1 LSGTRGDV
9 AFPDGGTSADGA
21 TVHSVPRRV
30 PDVGPARILLV
41 DDNAGARYAARR
53 TLEAAGFVVIEAGTG
68 AEALAAARE
77 PFDLLIC
84 DVHLPDTDGG
94 SLSKAVRAAV
104 RGPLPIL
111 QISATFIDP
120 TSQAAGLEGGAD
132 AYLPGPTDPS
142 VFVATVR
149 ALLRASRAESAAA
162 TRSLQWQATF
172 DSISDG
178 VVLLDAHG
186 RVLRTNAAAERILGT
201 AADESVGRRLRDLID
216 LEDLEDPAL
225 LVSPERVGFEATTGS
240 RWLRFSFDPMSGGSG
255 ERDGTVVVLSDV
267 TERREMDLVVARALQ
282 QQQEAAS
289 ELARASAAEQAYR
302 KLLEAVVNEM
312 PVGVIVADAPSGRI
326 VIDNAEMNRIMH
338 GPSAAT
344 AATAARGDPRTYR
357 GFHPDGR
364 PYRPEEWPLTRSAAA
379 GETVREEELDVERDD
394 GTRATIA
401 VSSMP
406 IRAEDGTI
414 VAAVA
419 TVIDITH
426 RREAEHLRDAFIGVL
441 SHELR
446 TPITSIYG
454 GSKVLLR
461 EEPEFD
467 ETIRNGILQDL
478 ADESER
484 LNRMVE
490 NLLVLARVER
500 GVPLSGQEPILLQRL
515 LPRIVTEEG
524 RQWPSMDLRLIV
536 SDRVPT
542 VAGDESY
549 VDQVMR
555 NLISNAGK
563 YGPADGVVTVEVRVP
578 DDRRE
583 VDVAVIDEGEGID
596 EAETGKLFELFFRSA
611 AVSHKTAGSGIGLF
625 VSRHLVEGMGGR
637 MWARGRPEGGS
648 EFGFSLPIYE
658 VI

>member
-1 LSGTRGDV
+1 MSASRPPV
-9 AFPDGGTSADGA
+9 AFDAGAPGARVMAGLVAD
-21 TVHSVPRRV
+21 TI
-30 PDVGPARILLV
+30 PDVQPARILLV

-53 TLEAAGFVVIEAGTG
+53 TLEAAGFEVIEAATG
-68 AEALAAARE
+68 AEALTAVRE
-77 PFDLLIC
+77 PVDLLIC

-94 SLSKAVRAAV
+94 TLSRQLRAAI
-104 RGPLPIL
+104 RRPLPIL

-149 ALLRASRAESAAA
+149 ALLRASRAESTAAA
-162 TRSLQWQATF
+162 RSVQWQATF

-178 VVLLDAHG
+178 VVLVDPDG
-186 RVLRTNAAAERILGT
+186 RIVRVNAAAEQILAT
-201 AADESVGRRLRDLID
+201 TSDASVGHRLRELLDLDD
-216 LEDLEDPAL
+216 LDDPAL
-225 LVSPERVGFEATTGS
+225 LASPKRVGFEATTGT
-240 RWLRFSFDPMSGGSG
+240 RWLRLTFDPMTGASG
-255 ERDGTVVVLSDV
+255 EREGTVVVLSDV
-267 TERREMDLVVARALQ
+267 TERREMDLVVAKALQ
-282 QQQEAAS
+282 QQQEAAA
-289 ELARASAAEQAYR
+289 ELARASAAEGAYR

-326 VIDNAEMNRIMH
+326 VIDNAEMDRIMH
-338 GPSAAT
+338 GPAASGG
-344 AATAARGDPRTYR
+344 RGDVRTYR
-357 GFHPDGR
+357 GFHDDGR

-379 GETVREEELDVERDD
+379 GETIREEELDVERDD

-419 TVIDITH
+419 TVIDITR

-446 TPITSIYG
+446 TPITSIFG

-461 EEPEFD
+461 EDPEFD
-467 ETIRNGILQDL
+467 ETVRKGILQDL
-478 ADESER
+478 ADEAER

-500 GVPLSGQEPILLQRL
+500 GVPLGGQEPILLQRL
-515 LPRIVTEEG
+515 LPRIVGEEA
-524 RQWPSMDLRLIV
+524 RQWPLMDLRLV
-536 SDRVPT
+536 VPDDLPT

-563 YGPADGVVTVEVRVP
+563 YGPTTGVVTVEVRVP
-578 DDRRE
+578 DDGHE
-583 VDVAVIDEGEGID
+583 VHVAVVDEGQGID
-596 EAETGKLFELFFRSA
+596 EAETGKFFELFFRSA
-611 AVSHKTAGSGIGLF
+611 SVSHKTAGSGIGLF

-637 MWARGRPEGGS
+637 MWARSRREGGS
-648 EFGFSLPIYE
+648 EFGFSLPVYE
-658 VI
+658 VT

>member
-1 LSGTRGDV
+1 MSPTR
-9 AFPDGGTSADGA
+9 PPETYADGA
-21 TVHSVPRRV
+21 TGTDSIPT
-30 PDVGPARILLV
+30 PDADASTDVGRARILLV

-53 TLEAAGFVVIEAGTG
+53 TLERAGFVVTEAATG
-68 AEALAAARE
+68 ADALRAARE
-77 PFDLLIC
+77 PVDLLIC

-94 SLSKAVRAAV
+94 TLSREFRAAI
-104 RGPLPIL
+104 RRPLPIL
-111 QISATFIDP
+111 QISATSIDP

-162 TRSLQWQATF
+162 ARSVQWQSTF

-178 VVLLDAHG
+178 VVLVDPDG
-186 RVLRTNAAAERILGT
+186 RVMRVNAAAERILATT
-201 AADESVGRRLRDLID
+201 ADVCVGHRLRDLLD
-216 LEDLEDPAL
+216 LDDLDDPAL
-225 LVSPERVGFEATTGS
+225 LASEKRVGFEATTGT
-240 RWLRFSFDPMSGGSG
+240 RWLRLTFDPMSGASG
-255 ERDGTVVVLSDV
+255 ERQGTVVVLSDV
-267 TERREMDLVVARALQ
+267 TERREMDLVVAKALQ
-282 QQQEAAS
+282 QQQEAGA
-289 ELARASAAEQAYR
+289 ELARASAAEHAYR

-312 PVGVIVADAPSGRI
+312 PVGVIVADGPSGRI
-326 VIDNAEMNRIMH
+326 VLANGEMDRIMH
-338 GPSAAT
+338 RPVASAT
-344 AATAARGDPRTYR
+344 ARGEVRTYSA
-357 GFHPDGR
+357 FHGDGR
-364 PYRPEEWPLTRSAAA
+364 PYKPEEWPLTRSVAA
-379 GETVREEELDVERDD
+379 GETIRAEELDVERDD

-419 TVIDITH
+419 TVIDITR

-446 TPITSIYG
+446 TPITSIFG

-461 EEPEFD
+461 EAPEFD
-467 ETIRNGILQDL
+467 ETIRTGILQDL
-478 ADESER
+478 ADEAER

-515 LPRIVTEEG
+515 LPRIVGEEA
-524 RQWPSMDLRLIV
+524 RQWPSMDLRLV
-536 SDRVPT
+536 VPDDVPT

-563 YGPADGVVTVEVRVP
+563 YGPTNGVVTVEVRIP
-578 DDRRE
+578 DEGRH
-583 VDVAVIDEGEGID
+583 VQVAVIDEGDGID

>member
-1 LSGTRGDV
+1 VSATRGDV
-9 AFPDGGTSADGA
+9 ALSAGASPDGGTVQSI
-21 TVHSVPRRV
+21 
-30 PDVGPARILLV
+30 PDVGPARVLLV
-41 DDNAGARYAARR
+41 DDNAGARYAAKR
-53 TLEAAGFVVIEAGTG
+53 TLEAAGFVVIEAATG
-68 AEALAAARE
+68 AEALAAARV

-94 SLSKAVRAAV
+94 SLSKAVRAVV

-178 VVLLDAHG
+178 VVLLDADG

-201 AADESVGRRLRDLID
+201 ATDESVGRRLRELID

-225 LVSPERVGFEATTGS
+225 LVSPGRVGFEATTGS
-240 RWLRFSFDPMSGGSG
+240 RWLRFSFDPMSGASG
-255 ERDGTVVVLSDV
+255 EREGTVVVLSDV

-338 GPSAAT
+338 GPSAA
-344 AATAARGDPRTYR
+344 ATATRGDLRTYR
-357 GFHPDGR
+357 GFHADGR
-364 PYRPEEWPLTRSAAA
+364 PYRLEEWPLTRSAAA
-379 GETVREEELDVERDD
+379 GETIREEELDVERDD

-461 EEPEFD
+461 EDPEFD
-467 ETIRNGILQDL
+467 ESIRKGILQDL

-500 GVPLSGQEPILLQRL
+500 GVPLGGQEPILLQRL
-515 LPRIVTEEG
+515 LPRIVAEEG
-524 RQWPSMDLRLIV
+524 RQWPLMNLRLLV
-536 SDRVPT
+536 PDSVPT

-563 YGPADGVVTVEVRVP
+563 YGPANGAVTVEVRVP

-637 MWARGRPEGGS
+637 MWARSRPEGGS
-648 EFGFSLPIYE
+648 EFGFSLPTYE
-658 VI
+658 VS

>member
-1 LSGTRGDV
+1 MSATRDELAYAAGEASDGV
-9 AFPDGGTSADGA
+9 GRARSAPEPVPDG
-21 TVHSVPRRV
+21 
-30 PDVGPARILLV
+30 GPARILLV
-41 DDNAGARYAARR
+41 DDNAGARYAAKR
-53 TLEAAGFVVIEAGTG
+53 TLEAAGFIVIEAATG

-77 PFDLLIC
+77 PFDLLVC
-84 DVHLPDTDGG
+84 DVHLPDTDGS
-94 SLSKAVRAAV
+94 SLSKALRAAV

-111 QISATFIDP
+111 QISATFTDP

-142 VFVATVR
+142 VFVATAR

-162 TRSLQWQATF
+162 TRSVQWQATF

-178 VVLLDAHG
+178 VVLLGPDG
-186 RVLRTNAAAERILGT
+186 RILRMNAAAERILGAQT
-201 AADESVGRRLRDLID
+201 DASVGRRLRDLID

-225 LVSPERVGFEATTGS
+225 LVSPERVGFEATSGT
-240 RWLRFSFDPMSGGSG
+240 RWLRFSFDPMSRASG
-255 ERDGTVVVLSDV
+255 EREGTVVVLSDV

-289 ELARASAAEQAYR
+289 ELSRASAVEQAYR
-302 KLLEAVVNEM
+302 QLLEAVVNEM

-338 GPSAAT
+338 GSAAV
-344 AATAARGDPRTYR
+344 ATAGGDVRTYR
-357 GFHPDGR
+357 GFHGDGR
-364 PYRPEEWPLTRSAAA
+364 PYKPEEWPLTRSAAQ
-379 GETVREEELDVERDD
+379 GETIREEELDVERDD
-394 GTRATIA
+394 GTRASIA

-419 TVIDITH
+419 TVIDITN

-461 EEPEFD
+461 EEPEYD
-467 ETIRNGILQDL
+467 ETIRKGILQDL

-500 GVPLSGQEPILLQRL
+500 GVPLGGQEPILLQRL
-515 LPRIVTEEG
+515 LPRIVAAEG
-524 RQWPSMDLRLIV
+524 RQWPSVDLRLV
-536 SDRVPT
+536 VPERVPT

-563 YGPADGVVTVEVRVP
+563 YGPPTGVVTVEVRVP
-578 DDRRE
+578 DDREE
-583 VDVAVIDEGEGID
+583 VDVAVIDQGEGID
-596 EAETGKLFELFFRSA
+596 ESETGKFFELFFRSA

-637 MWARGRPEGGS
+637 MWARGRAEGGS
-648 EFGFSLPIYE
+648 EFGFSLPTYE
-658 VI
+658 MS

>member
-1 LSGTRGDV
+1 MSASRPPV
-9 AFPDGGTSADGA
+9 AFDAGAPGARVMAGLVAD
-21 TVHSVPRRV
+21 TI
-30 PDVGPARILLV
+30 PDVQSARILLV

-53 TLEAAGFVVIEAGTG
+53 TLEAAGFEVIEAATG
-68 AEALAAARE
+68 AEALTAVRE
-77 PFDLLIC
+77 PVDLLIC

-94 SLSKAVRAAV
+94 TLSRQLRAAT
-104 RGPLPIL
+104 RRPLPIL

-149 ALLRASRAESAAA
+149 ALLRASRAESTAAA
-162 TRSLQWQATF
+162 RSVQWQATF

-178 VVLLDAHG
+178 VVLVDPDG
-186 RVLRTNAAAERILGT
+186 RIVRVNAAAEQILAT
-201 AADESVGRRLRDLID
+201 TSDASVGHRLRELLDLDD
-216 LEDLEDPAL
+216 LDDPAL
-225 LVSPERVGFEATTGS
+225 LASPKRVGFEATTGT
-240 RWLRFSFDPMSGGSG
+240 RWLRLTFDPMTGASG
-255 ERDGTVVVLSDV
+255 EREGTVVVLSDV
-267 TERREMDLVVARALQ
+267 TERREMDLVVAKALQ
-282 QQQEAAS
+282 QQQEAAA
-289 ELARASAAEQAYR
+289 ELARASAAEGAYR
-302 KLLEAVVNEM
+302 KLLETVVNEM

-326 VIDNAEMNRIMH
+326 VIDNAEMDRIMH
-338 GPSAAT
+338 GPAASGG
-344 AATAARGDPRTYR
+344 RGDVRTYR
-357 GFHPDGR
+357 GFHDDGR

-379 GETVREEELDVERDD
+379 GETIREEELDVERDD

-419 TVIDITH
+419 TVIDITR

-446 TPITSIYG
+446 TPITSIFG

-461 EEPEFD
+461 EDPEFD
-467 ETIRNGILQDL
+467 ETVRKGILQDL
-478 ADESER
+478 ADEAER

-500 GVPLSGQEPILLQRL
+500 GVPLGGQEPILLQRL
-515 LPRIVTEEG
+515 LPRIVGEEA
-524 RQWPSMDLRLIV
+524 RQWPLMDLRLV
-536 SDRVPT
+536 VPDDLPT

-563 YGPADGVVTVEVRVP
+563 YGPTTGMVTVEVRVP
-578 DDRRE
+578 DDGHE
-583 VDVAVIDEGEGID
+583 VHVAVVDEGQGID
-596 EAETGKLFELFFRSA
+596 EAETGKFFELFFRSA
-611 AVSHKTAGSGIGLF
+611 SVSHKTAGSGIGLF

-637 MWARGRPEGGS
+637 MWARSRREGGS
-648 EFGFSLPIYE
+648 EFGFSLPVYE
-658 VI
+658 VT

>member
-1 LSGTRGDV
+1 MSVTRPDLGFAAPPGGPDAGPAGSSGFRADV
-9 AFPDGGTSADGA
+9 SA
-21 TVHSVPRRV
+21 
-30 PDVGPARILLV
+30 ARILLV
-41 DDNAGARYAARR
+41 DDNPGVRYAARR
-53 TLEAAGFVVIEAGTG
+53 TLEGAGFLVTEAANG
-68 AEALAAARE
+68 AEALALAGER
-77 PFDLLIC
+77 FDLLIC

-94 SLSKAVRAAV
+94 SLSKALRASV
-104 RGPLPIL
+104 PGPLPIL
-111 QISATFIDP
+111 QISATSIDP
-120 TSQAAGLEGGAD
+120 TSQVAGLEGGAD
-132 AYLPGPTDPS
+132 AYLPGPTDPA

-149 ALLRASRAESAAA
+149 ALLRAARAESAAA
-162 TRSLQWQATF
+162 IRSTQWQATF

-178 VVLLDAHG
+178 VVLLDQAG
-186 RVLRTNAAAERILGT
+186 RIVRMNAAAERILGT
-201 AADESVGRRLRDLID
+201 VTDASVGRRLRELLE

-225 LVSPERVGFEATTGS
+225 LASHERVGLEATTGS
-240 RWLRFSFDPMSGGSG
+240 RWLRFTFDPMSGLSG
-255 ERDGTVVVLSDV
+255 DREGTVVVLSDV
-267 TERREMDLVVARALQ
+267 TERHEMDLVVAKALQ

-289 ELARASAAEQAYR
+289 ELARASAAEAAYR

-326 VIDNAEMNRIMH
+326 VLDNAEMNRIMH
-338 GPSAAT
+338 GPAA
-344 AATAARGDPRTYR
+344 AAAPRGDVRSYR
-357 GFHPDGR
+357 GFHEDGR
-364 PYRPEEWPLTRSAAA
+364 PYKPEEWPLSRSAAA
-379 GETVREEELDVERDD
+379 GETIREEELDVERDD
-394 GTRATIA
+394 GSRATIA

-419 TVIDITH
+419 TVIDITR

-467 ETIRNGILQDL
+467 ETIRKGILQDL

-515 LPRIVTEEG
+515 LPRIVAEEG
-524 RQWPSMDLRLIV
+524 RQWPSLDLNLV
-536 SDRVPT
+536 VPDTVPT

-563 YGPADGVVTVEVRVP
+563 YGPPAGTVTVEVRVP

-596 EAETGKLFELFFRSA
+596 DAETSKLFELFFRSA

-637 MWARGRPEGGS
+637 MWARSRREGGS
-648 EFGFSLPIYE
+648 EFGFSLPAYE
-658 VI
+658 VA

>member
-1 LSGTRGDV
+1 MSASRPPV
-9 AFPDGGTSADGA
+9 AFDAGAPGARVMAGLVAD
-21 TVHSVPRRV
+21 TI
-30 PDVGPARILLV
+30 PDVQPARILLV

-53 TLEAAGFVVIEAGTG
+53 TLEAAGFEVIEAATG
-68 AEALAAARE
+68 AEALTAVRE
-77 PFDLLIC
+77 PVDLLIC

-94 SLSKAVRAAV
+94 TLSRQLRAAI
-104 RGPLPIL
+104 RRPLPIL

-149 ALLRASRAESAAA
+149 ALLRASRAESTAAA
-162 TRSLQWQATF
+162 RSVQWQATF

-178 VVLLDAHG
+178 VVLVDPDG
-186 RVLRTNAAAERILGT
+186 RIVRVNAAAEQILAT
-201 AADESVGRRLRDLID
+201 TSDASVGHRLRELLELDDLD
-216 LEDLEDPAL
+216 DPAL
-225 LVSPERVGFEATTGS
+225 LASPKRVGFEATTGTC
-240 RWLRFSFDPMSGGSG
+240 WLRLTFDPMTGASG
-255 ERDGTVVVLSDV
+255 EREGTVVVLSDV
-267 TERREMDLVVARALQ
+267 TERREMDLVVAKALQ
-282 QQQEAAS
+282 QQQEAAA
-289 ELARASAAEQAYR
+289 ELARASAAEGAYR

-326 VIDNAEMNRIMH
+326 VIDNAEMDRIMH
-338 GPSAAT
+338 GPAASGG
-344 AATAARGDPRTYR
+344 RGDVRTYR
-357 GFHPDGR
+357 GFHDDGR

-379 GETVREEELDVERDD
+379 GETIREEELDVERDD

-419 TVIDITH
+419 TVIDITR

-446 TPITSIYG
+446 TPITSIFG

-461 EEPEFD
+461 EDPEFD
-467 ETIRNGILQDL
+467 ETVRKGILQDL
-478 ADESER
+478 ADEAER

-500 GVPLSGQEPILLQRL
+500 GVPLGGQEPILLQRL
-515 LPRIVTEEG
+515 LPRIVGEEA
-524 RQWPSMDLRLIV
+524 RQWPLMDLRLV
-536 SDRVPT
+536 VPDDLPT

-563 YGPADGVVTVEVRVP
+563 YGPTTGVVTVEVRVP
-578 DDRRE
+578 DDGHE
-583 VDVAVIDEGEGID
+583 VQVAVVDEGQGID
-596 EAETGKLFELFFRSA
+596 EAETGKFFELFFRSA
-611 AVSHKTAGSGIGLF
+611 SVSHKTAGSGIGLF

-637 MWARGRPEGGS
+637 MWARSRREGGS
-648 EFGFSLPIYE
+648 EFGFSLPVYE
-658 VI
+658 VT

>member
-1 LSGTRGDV
+1 MSASRPPV
-9 AFPDGGTSADGA
+9 AFDAGAPGARVMAGLVAD
-21 TVHSVPRRV
+21 TI
-30 PDVGPARILLV
+30 PDVQSARILLV

-53 TLEAAGFVVIEAGTG
+53 TLEAAGFEVIEAATG
-68 AEALAAARE
+68 AEALTAVRE
-77 PFDLLIC
+77 PVDLLIC

-94 SLSKAVRAAV
+94 TLSRQLRAAT
-104 RGPLPIL
+104 RRPLPIL

-149 ALLRASRAESAAA
+149 ALLRASRAESTAAA
-162 TRSLQWQATF
+162 RSVQWQATF

-178 VVLLDAHG
+178 VVLVDPDG
-186 RVLRTNAAAERILGT
+186 RIVRVNAAAEQILAT
-201 AADESVGRRLRDLID
+201 TSDASVGHRLRELLDLDD
-216 LEDLEDPAL
+216 LDDPAL
-225 LVSPERVGFEATTGS
+225 LASPKRVGFEATTGT
-240 RWLRFSFDPMSGGSG
+240 RWLRLTFDPMTGASG
-255 ERDGTVVVLSDV
+255 EREGTVVVLSDV
-267 TERREMDLVVARALQ
+267 TERREMDLVVAKALQ
-282 QQQEAAS
+282 QQQEAAA
-289 ELARASAAEQAYR
+289 ELARASAAEGAYR

-326 VIDNAEMNRIMH
+326 VIDNAEMDRIMH
-338 GPSAAT
+338 GPAASGG
-344 AATAARGDPRTYR
+344 RGDVRTYR
-357 GFHPDGR
+357 GFHDDGR

-379 GETVREEELDVERDD
+379 GETIREEELDVERDD

-419 TVIDITH
+419 TVIDITR

-446 TPITSIYG
+446 TPITSIFG

-461 EEPEFD
+461 EDPEFD
-467 ETIRNGILQDL
+467 ETVRKGILQDL
-478 ADESER
+478 ADEAER

-500 GVPLSGQEPILLQRL
+500 GVPLGGQEPILLQRL
-515 LPRIVTEEG
+515 LPRIVGEEA
-524 RQWPSMDLRLIV
+524 RQWPLMDLRLV
-536 SDRVPT
+536 VPDDLPT

-563 YGPADGVVTVEVRVP
+563 YGPTTGMVTVEVRVP
-578 DDRRE
+578 DDGHE
-583 VDVAVIDEGEGID
+583 VHVAVVDEGQGID
-596 EAETGKLFELFFRSA
+596 EAETGKFFELFFRSA
-611 AVSHKTAGSGIGLF
+611 SVSHKTAGSGIGLF

-637 MWARGRPEGGS
+637 MWARSRREGGS
-648 EFGFSLPIYE
+648 EFGFSLPVYE
-658 VI
+658 VT

>member
-1 LSGTRGDV
+1 MSASRPPV
-9 AFPDGGTSADGA
+9 AFDAGAPGARVMAGLVAD
-21 TVHSVPRRV
+21 TIR
-30 PDVGPARILLV
+30 DVQPARILLV

-53 TLEAAGFVVIEAGTG
+53 TLEAAGFEVIEAATG
-68 AEALAAARE
+68 AEALTAVRE
-77 PFDLLIC
+77 PVDLLIC

-94 SLSKAVRAAV
+94 TLSRQLRAAI
-104 RGPLPIL
+104 RRPLPIL

-149 ALLRASRAESAAA
+149 ALLRASHAESTAAA
-162 TRSLQWQATF
+162 RSVQWQATF

-178 VVLLDAHG
+178 VVLVDPDG
-186 RVLRTNAAAERILGT
+186 RIVRVNAAAEQILAT
-201 AADESVGRRLRDLID
+201 TSDASVGHRLRELLDLDD
-216 LEDLEDPAL
+216 LDDPAL
-225 LVSPERVGFEATTGS
+225 LASPKRVGFEATTGT
-240 RWLRFSFDPMSGGSG
+240 RWLRLTFDPMTGASG
-255 ERDGTVVVLSDV
+255 EREGTVVVLSDV
-267 TERREMDLVVARALQ
+267 TERREMDLVVAKALQ
-282 QQQEAAS
+282 QQQEAAA
-289 ELARASAAEQAYR
+289 ELARASAAEGAYR

-326 VIDNAEMNRIMH
+326 VIDNAEMDRIMH
-338 GPSAAT
+338 GPAASGG
-344 AATAARGDPRTYR
+344 RGDVRTYR
-357 GFHPDGR
+357 GFHDDGR

-379 GETVREEELDVERDD
+379 GETIREEELDVERDD

-419 TVIDITH
+419 TVIDITR

-446 TPITSIYG
+446 TPITSIFG

-461 EEPEFD
+461 EDPEFD
-467 ETIRNGILQDL
+467 ETVRKGILQDL
-478 ADESER
+478 ADEAER

-500 GVPLSGQEPILLQRL
+500 GVPLGGQEPILLQRL
-515 LPRIVTEEG
+515 LPRIVGEEA
-524 RQWPSMDLRLIV
+524 RQWPLMDLRLV
-536 SDRVPT
+536 VPDDLPT

-563 YGPADGVVTVEVRVP
+563 YGPTTGVVTVEVRVP
-578 DDRRE
+578 DDGHE
-583 VDVAVIDEGEGID
+583 VHVAVVDEGQGID
-596 EAETGKLFELFFRSA
+596 EAETGKFFELFFRSA
-611 AVSHKTAGSGIGLF
+611 SVSHKTAGSGIGLF

-637 MWARGRPEGGS
+637 MWARSRREGGS
-648 EFGFSLPIYE
+648 EFGFSLPVYE
-658 VI
+658 VT